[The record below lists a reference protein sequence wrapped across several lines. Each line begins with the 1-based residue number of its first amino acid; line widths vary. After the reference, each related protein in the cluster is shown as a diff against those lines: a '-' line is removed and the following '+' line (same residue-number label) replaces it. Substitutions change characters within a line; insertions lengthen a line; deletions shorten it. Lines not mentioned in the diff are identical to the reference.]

1 MAEIDTGNDDR
12 EASNKVENSK
22 LDGIQATLLNLTTK
36 VDKLVDMEGT
46 LQDLQ
51 QSVTYVSNSFDEF
64 TRQLQSLKNENKGL
78 KEQLAKTTNEL
89 NDLQQYTRRNNLELS
104 GLPEE
109 EDEDTDDIVVRV
121 AAAAGVNISPDDID
135 ISHRLPRRTNRQGQQ
150 QPATIIVKFV
160 RRTVRNKLYN
170 SKKHLKDKTA
180 RNIGYTNNNRLYINE
195 NLTPTNKHL
204 FYEANQLRNTKQWK
218 FIWTYNGKIY
228 TRKNNG
234 DPAICITTTQDL
246 SRIV

>member
-1 MAEIDTGNDDR
+1 M
-12 EASNKVENSK
+12 
-22 LDGIQATLLNLTTK
+22 
-36 VDKLVDMEGT
+36 
-46 LQDLQ
+46 
-51 QSVTYVSNSFDEF
+51 
-64 TRQLQSLKNENKGL
+64 
-78 KEQLAKTTNEL
+78 
-89 NDLQQYTRRNNLELS
+89 S

-180 RNIGYTNNNRLYINE
+180 RNIGYTRNNRLYISE
-195 NLTPTNKHL
+195 NLTPTNKPSIL
-204 FYEANQLRNTKQWK
+204 RGKPNYATQSRGNSSGPKTARSMQGRIMVTQL
-218 FIWTYNGKIY
+218 
-228 TRKNNG
+228 
-234 DPAICITTTQDL
+234 
-246 SRIV
+246 SV